1 MHVNHTLQYLLYTLF
16 VIAYLAYWLQSLLEC
31 VQDVRELIVREG
43 FYIVH
48 REVIRMGLSKARL
61 FYQEYQC
68 ECHSGNYCNDR

>member
-1 MHVNHTLQYLLYTLF
+1 MAVNHTLQYLYIYTPF
-16 VIAYLAYWLQSLLEC
+16 VIAYWLQSLLEC

-48 REVIRMGLSKARL
+48 REVIRMGLSRARL

-68 ECHSGNYCNDR
+68 E